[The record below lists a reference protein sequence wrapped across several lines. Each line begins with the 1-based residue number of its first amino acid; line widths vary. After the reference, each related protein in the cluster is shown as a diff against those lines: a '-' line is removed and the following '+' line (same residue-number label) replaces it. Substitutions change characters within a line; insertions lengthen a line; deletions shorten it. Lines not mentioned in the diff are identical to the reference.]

1 MPLLKEE
8 VAADETRPA
17 PALSDLETAISQKY
31 PRLEWLIPLLF
42 CAIMLAQ
49 VILSGR
55 QLSQAAD
62 EATHLYAGYRYLKCS
77 DLTVSPEHPP
87 LAKVVAAVPLLLMNV
102 SVDCKPF
109 KGDALQQAM
118 ASVTWFYGQNWPA
131 VLNHARAAVSIFAV
145 GLCLL
150 VWIGA
155 RRMFGLPT
163 AMVASVLLLF
173 EPNILAYGALIMTD
187 VPVTCLMVLAVLAFY
202 GWVKHRTLP
211 FLLLTAMA
219 TGLALLTKHSGVV
232 VIPIL
237 GALAIADAFSHSE
250 IGVAKSKLAARNLIG
265 VALISVLAAGVVWLG
280 YGLRFA
286 VYPGAPETVPAP
298 ATSSL
303 LGQGLFEFEKYHLLP
318 QAYLRGF
325 AAAVTLADQ
334 TSVAF
339 VAGKIYL
346 HAPWF
351 STPFNFAIRSTAA
364 MLALMLAGTFGM
376 AMSFQHRR
384 RERLFVLIPA
394 VVFLAVCI
402 HASINVSMRYLLP
415 LIPFLLIAVADGC
428 VEMAKRSRWIS
439 CALVG
444 LVVLHAGSSLHAYPN
459 YLSYASDLWGGP
471 SKAYKYLPWVDIGQA
486 YPEARAYLDRH
497 PTSSC
502 WLVAGWQW
510 DPALYDLP
518 CQTSGLYSSHEIPAH
533 VHGVAIVSSTLFS
546 SVGSGEQQLVAAFR
560 NAQPKDRIAGS
571 ALLVYEGDF
580 NTSLNAATAERNL
593 AALAFTAGQYSLA
606 LQHSERELE
615 LAPDSA
621 AAHGDHCIFL
631 VRSDPTRALK
641 ECETTRELLLRDPLR
656 DETRRKEYFESLEL
670 ALAALKEKYGR
681 TYGREPSLVQSE
693 DASSK

>member
-1 MPLLKEE
+1 VPLLEE
-8 VAADETRPA
+8 AKVADKIWQA
-17 PALSDLETAISQKY
+17 PGLSDLETAISRKY

-55 QLSQAAD
+55 QLSQTAD

-87 LAKVVAAVPLLLMNV
+87 LAKVVAATPLLLMNV

-109 KGDALQQAM
+109 EGDALQQALT
-118 ASVTWFYGQNWPA
+118 SLTWFYGQNWPA
-131 VLNHARAAVSIFAV
+131 VLNHARAAASIFAV

-150 VWIGA
+150 VWVGA
-155 RRMFGLPT
+155 RRMFGLST
-163 AMVASVLLLF
+163 AIVASLLLVF
-173 EPNILAYGALIMTD
+173 EPNILAYGSLVMTD
-187 VPVTCLMVLAVLAFY
+187 VPVTCLMLLTVLAFY
-202 GWVKHRTLP
+202 GWVKHRTFS
-211 FLLLTAMA
+211 FLALTAVA
-219 TGLALLTKHSGVV
+219 TGLTLLTKHSGVV

-250 IGVAKSKLAARNLIG
+250 IDAAKSKLAARNLIA
-265 VALISVLAAGVVWLG
+265 VALISVLAVGVVWLG
-280 YGLRFA
+280 YSLRFA
-286 VYPGAPETVPAP
+286 VYPGAPDTVAAP

-303 LGQGLFEFEKYHLLP
+303 LGQSLFEFEKHHLLP

-325 AAAVTLADQ
+325 AAAVALADQ

-351 STPFNFAIRSTAA
+351 STPFNFAIRNTAA
-364 MLALMLAGTFGM
+364 MLALLLAGAFGL
-376 AMSFQHRR
+376 AMGFRHRR

-402 HASINVSMRYLLP
+402 HASTNVSMRYLLP
-415 LIPFLLIAVADGC
+415 LVPFLLIAVADGC
-428 VEMAKRSRWIS
+428 VEMAKRSRWMS
-439 CALVG
+439 YALVA
-444 LVVLHAGSSLHAYPN
+444 LIVLHAGSSLHAYPN

-486 YPEARAYLDRH
+486 YPEARVYLERH
-497 PTSSC
+497 PTSDC

-518 CQTSGLYSSHEIPAH
+518 CQTSGLYSLHEIPAR
-533 VHGVAIVSSTLFS
+533 VHGTVIVSSTLFS
-546 SVGSGEQQLVAAFR
+546 SVGSGERQLVAAFR

-580 NTSLNAATAERNL
+580 DTSLNAATAEKNL

-621 AAHGDHCIFL
+621 VAHGDHCIFL
-631 VRSDPTRALK
+631 VHSDPTLALK
-641 ECETTRELLLRDPLR
+641 ECETTRELLLCDPLR

-670 ALAALKEKYGR
+670 ALVALKEKYRR
-681 TYGREPSLVQSE
+681 TYGHEPSLVPSE
-693 DASSK
+693 DVLRK